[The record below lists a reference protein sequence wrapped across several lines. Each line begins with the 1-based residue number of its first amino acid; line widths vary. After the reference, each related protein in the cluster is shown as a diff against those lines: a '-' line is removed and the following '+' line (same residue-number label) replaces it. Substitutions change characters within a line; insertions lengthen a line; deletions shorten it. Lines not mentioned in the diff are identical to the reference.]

1 MRRNIIKNISIIG
14 CGWLGKELA
23 EELSSLWNVECYERE
38 KTKDDSKFWQADT
51 MIISI
56 NPKVAYLPT
65 IEKIC
70 SLTKATCR
78 IILMSSTSVY
88 REFNGDVD
96 ENTCITKKALQK
108 EAEELLQSL
117 KENVLI
123 LRLGGLMG
131 EDRISGRWK
140 NSSVFSDGFVNY
152 IHKKD
157 VIEIT
162 KELIKKDV
170 TKGVYNLVAPKHPLR
185 SEVHKKNSMDFGF
198 ELGSFDGMK
207 HTKVSSDKI
216 IDELDYTFLYPDP
229 IYMWKV
235 KS

>member
-1 MRRNIIKNISIIG
+1 MS
-14 CGWLGKELA
+14 
-23 EELSSLWNVECYERE
+23 EELSVLWNVECFERE
-38 KTKDDSKFWQADT
+38 KTKDDSEFWQADVV
-51 MIISI
+51 IISI
-56 NPKVAYLPT
+56 NPKVAYLST

-70 SLTKATCR
+70 RLTKDTCR

-88 REFNGDVD
+88 REFDEDVD

-117 KENVLI
+117 KKNVLV

-131 EDRISGRWK
+131 EDRVSGIWK

-157 VIEIT
+157 VVEIT
-162 KELIKKDV
+162 KALIKKDI
-170 TKGVYNLVAPKHPLR
+170 TKGVFNLVAPIHPLR
-185 SEVHKKNSMDFGF
+185 SEVHKKNSKEFGF

-207 HTKVSSDKI
+207 HTKVSSKKI
-216 IDELDYTFLYPDP
+216 IDELDYSFLYPDP